1 MMEVAARQ
9 KTLDHWQLQVI
20 GRVYVSA
27 RDKMKQGGIHRIR
40 RSRQCT
46 DAAEA
51 EVRCGF

>member
-1 MMEVAARQ
+1 MVNDFFFD
-9 KTLDHWQLQVI
+9 LSGVI